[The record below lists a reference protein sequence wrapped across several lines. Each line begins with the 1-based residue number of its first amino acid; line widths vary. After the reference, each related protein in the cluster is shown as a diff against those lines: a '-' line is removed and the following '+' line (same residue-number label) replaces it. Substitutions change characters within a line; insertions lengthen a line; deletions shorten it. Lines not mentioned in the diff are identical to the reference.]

1 MSIILATNW
10 PHVWFVTLL
19 GFALVLVLLVVLI
32 YVLKLFGRIMQPRV
46 KTEKPQ
52 EVHASVGAP
61 RKETDEHI
69 TLTGQATAA
78 IAMALHLYY
87 NGIHDEE
94 PTHITIKKIERKYSP
109 WNAKIMGMN
118 NLHRN

>member
-1 MSIILATNW
+1 MVCDAPGLCSGARPAGSADIRLEAFRSN
-10 PHVWFVTLL
+10 H
-19 GFALVLVLLVVLI
+19 
-32 YVLKLFGRIMQPRV
+32 
-46 KTEKPQ
+46 
-52 EVHASVGAP
+52 VHASVGAP

-87 NGIHDEE
+87 NGVHDEE